1 MPYIGAGVQRFNT
14 ADNLTVTGT
23 SELKNDVTVTG
34 DVTASGTVLPTGDTA
49 AGDAAALGFTSAEG
63 LILTG
68 QGSTND
74 ITIKNDADADV
85 LEIPTG
91 TTNVTIAGNL
101 GVGGTVTGTGTSVFA
116 SLDISGDIDVDG
128 TTNLDA
134 VDIDGNVDIATTATL
149 TCGAITSSI
158 SDHTNLTLTSTNADA
173 NAGPKIVL
181 NRDSG
186 SPADGD
192 ATGEIIFK
200 ADDDGGNSTEFAK
213 IESSI
218 IDASNTTED
227 GRLIMRTMTAGT
239 ATSRLDF
246 TNTETVF
253 NDSSIDVDFRVES
266 DGNANMIFVDAEN
279 DFVGIGEGS
288 PNVTLHVTGPSGQI
302 AIDTTSGGEPLLR
315 FRENGSTRALLKM
328 DGTNNMQFHTGPDGS
343 TAEVARFN
351 QAGALLIGKTSD
363 SISNNGI
370 SAAGS
375 ATGGGFFSVTNAG
388 NPCATFNRKSSTGDI
403 VTLNDDGTLVGQ
415 LGTLATSMYLGS
427 HDTGLSFEGNQD
439 DSIYPASPSAGG
451 LVRDNLIDLGY
462 ASGRFDDIFATNST
476 INTSDENEKQD
487 IASLTSAE
495 VTAAKAISKLF
506 KTFKW
511 KDKVVAKGD
520 AARTHTGVVAQQVQ
534 RAMSDAGLDA
544 TKYAFWC
551 SNTWTNADGNEQ
563 TRMGVRYPELLAFV
577 GAATEQRLADIET
590 RLAALESQESKLT
603 QNIITIDGKEYKP
616 EDMDEK
622 QTYLISQIRSCQN
635 KAANI
640 RFELDQVQAA
650 QNVFINELI
659 KSVQP
664 EGVEAEVG

>member
-1 MPYIGAGVQRFNT
+1 
-14 ADNLTVTGT
+14 
-23 SELKNDVTVTG
+23 
-34 DVTASGTVLPTGDTA
+34 
-49 AGDAAALGFTSAEG
+49 
-63 LILTG
+63 
-68 QGSTND
+68 
-74 ITIKNDADADV
+74 
-85 LEIPTG
+85 
-91 TTNVTIAGNL
+91 
-101 GVGGTVTGTGTSVFA
+101 
-116 SLDISGDIDVDG
+116 
-128 TTNLDA
+128 
-134 VDIDGNVDIATTATL
+134 
-149 TCGAITSSI
+149 
-158 SDHTNLTLTSTNADA
+158 
-173 NAGPKIVL
+173 
-181 NRDSG
+181 
-186 SPADGD
+186 
-192 ATGEIIFK
+192 
-200 ADDDGGNSTEFAK
+200 
-213 IESSI
+213 
-218 IDASNTTED
+218 
-227 GRLIMRTMTAGT
+227 TMTAGT

-487 IASLTSAE
+487 IA
-495 VTAAKAISKLF
+495 
-506 KTFKW
+506 
-511 KDKVVAKGD
+511 
-520 AARTHTGVVAQQVQ
+520 
-534 RAMSDAGLDA
+534 
-544 TKYAFWC
+544 
-551 SNTWTNADGNEQ
+551 
-563 TRMGVRYPELLAFV
+563 
-577 GAATEQRLADIET
+577 
-590 RLAALESQESKLT
+590 
-603 QNIITIDGKEYKP
+603 
-616 EDMDEK
+616 
-622 QTYLISQIRSCQN
+622 
-635 KAANI
+635 
-640 RFELDQVQAA
+640 
-650 QNVFINELI
+650 
-659 KSVQP
+659 
-664 EGVEAEVG
+664 